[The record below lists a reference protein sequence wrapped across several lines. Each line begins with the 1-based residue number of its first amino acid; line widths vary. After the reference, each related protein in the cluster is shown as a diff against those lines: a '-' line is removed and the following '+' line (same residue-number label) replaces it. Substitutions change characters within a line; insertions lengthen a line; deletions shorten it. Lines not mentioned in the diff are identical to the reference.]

1 MISKYMI
8 TIKVVG
14 VLILGNRTIV
24 TDLTMFFGM
33 YLIVQGM
40 RLLFG
45 MQQGRE
51 AVLSLFSE

>member
-1 MISKYMI
+1 MI

-40 RLLFG
+40 HLLFG
-45 MQQGRE
+45 MKQGRE
-51 AVLSLFSE
+51 AVLSLFSEW